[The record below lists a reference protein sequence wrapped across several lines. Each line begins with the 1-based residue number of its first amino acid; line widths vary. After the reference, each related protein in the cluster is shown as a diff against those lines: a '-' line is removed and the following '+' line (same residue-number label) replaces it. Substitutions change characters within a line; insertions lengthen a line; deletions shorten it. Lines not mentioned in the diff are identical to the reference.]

1 MQHTDFERGLGLM
14 TSQGLESAPVMSGA
28 QIMIEAL
35 HAEGVKY
42 VFGYPGGAVLPIYD
56 EIYKQ
61 KYFKH
66 ILVRHEQAAAHA
78 ADAYARTTDEVGVV
92 LVTSGPGATNAVTG
106 IATAYADSIPL
117 VIFTGQVG
125 TKLIGTDAFQEVDTV
140 GITRPCVK
148 HNFLVTDVRELAD
161 TIKKAFYLARSGR
174 PGPVLIDIP
183 KDVQCAKCP
192 FVYPEVCDIP
202 GYRPVLKGHPG
213 QIKRALQVLLTAKR
227 PVVYI
232 GGGMMIHCSGTVKKE
247 PLSKKVTHWAIPKGL
262 NGNVPTTDKPTLRRG
277 SSGEY
282 VTLLQTKLIQRG
294 YDLTPY
300 GADGKYGAKTETAVK
315 AFQKDAG
322 LSADGICGRNT
333 WSALDEGKTTLYTVT
348 VQHLS
353 RSVAESIVNQYGGVM
368 KTEG

>member
-1 MQHTDFERGLGLM
+1 MKTASDVKELVEKWIASGKDKTYIIKNAAEACLGW
-14 TSQGLESAPVMSGA
+14 P
-28 QIMIEAL
+28 
-35 HAEGVKY
+35 Y
-42 VFGYPGGAVLPIYD
+42 VWGAVGSDCSPTRRQYYAGRDVCPVGEKKAIISLC
-56 EIYKQ
+56 
-61 KYFKH
+61 
-66 ILVRHEQAAAHA
+66 QALNGSGKSCGGCVYYP
-78 ADAYARTTDEVGVV
+78 DNMRTLCNDCQGFVKNICGR
-92 LVTSGPGATNAVTG
+92 
-106 IATAYADSIPL
+106 
-117 VIFTGQVG
+117 
-125 TKLIGTDAFQEVDTV
+125 V
-140 GITRPCVK
+140 GITFTGGGATSMWNGSTNWEK
-148 HNFLVTDVRELAD
+148 KGTID
-161 TIKKAFYLARSGR
+161 TLPETLCCIFWQASDKKTMNHIGF
-174 PGPVLIDIP
+174 
-183 KDVQCAKCP
+183 
-192 FVYPEVCDIP
+192 
-202 GYRPVLKGHPG
+202 
-213 QIKRALQVLLTAKR
+213 
-227 PVVYI
+227 YI

>member
-1 MQHTDFERGLGLM
+1 MKTASDVKELVEKWIAAGKDKTYIIKNAAEACLGW
-14 TSQGLESAPVMSGA
+14 P
-28 QIMIEAL
+28 
-35 HAEGVKY
+35 Y
-42 VFGYPGGAVLPIYD
+42 VWGAVGSDCSPTRRQYYAGRDVCPAGEKKAIISLC
-56 EIYKQ
+56 
-61 KYFKH
+61 
-66 ILVRHEQAAAHA
+66 QALNGSGKSCGGCVYYP
-78 ADAYARTTDEVGVV
+78 DNMRTLCNDCQGFVKNICGR
-92 LVTSGPGATNAVTG
+92 
-106 IATAYADSIPL
+106 
-117 VIFTGQVG
+117 
-125 TKLIGTDAFQEVDTV
+125 V
-140 GITRPCVK
+140 GITFTGGGATSMWNGSTNWEK
-148 HNFLVTDVRELAD
+148 KGTID
-161 TIKKAFYLARSGR
+161 TLPETLCCIFWQASDKKTMNHIGF
-174 PGPVLIDIP
+174 
-183 KDVQCAKCP
+183 
-192 FVYPEVCDIP
+192 
-202 GYRPVLKGHPG
+202 
-213 QIKRALQVLLTAKR
+213 
-227 PVVYI
+227 YI

-247 PLSKKVTHWAIPKGL
+247 PISKKVTHWAIPKGL

>member
-1 MQHTDFERGLGLM
+1 MKTASDVKELVEKWIAAGKYKTYIIKNAAEACLGW
-14 TSQGLESAPVMSGA
+14 P
-28 QIMIEAL
+28 
-35 HAEGVKY
+35 Y
-42 VFGYPGGAVLPIYD
+42 VWGAVGSDCSPTRRQYYAGRDVCPVGEKKAIISLC
-56 EIYKQ
+56 
-61 KYFKH
+61 
-66 ILVRHEQAAAHA
+66 QALNGSGKSCGGCVYYP
-78 ADAYARTTDEVGVV
+78 DNMRTLCNDCQGFVKNICGR
-92 LVTSGPGATNAVTG
+92 
-106 IATAYADSIPL
+106 
-117 VIFTGQVG
+117 
-125 TKLIGTDAFQEVDTV
+125 V
-140 GITRPCVK
+140 GITFTGGGATSMWNGSTNWEK
-148 HNFLVTDVRELAD
+148 KGTID
-161 TIKKAFYLARSGR
+161 TLPETLCCIFWQASDKKTMNHIGF
-174 PGPVLIDIP
+174 
-183 KDVQCAKCP
+183 
-192 FVYPEVCDIP
+192 
-202 GYRPVLKGHPG
+202 
-213 QIKRALQVLLTAKR
+213 
-227 PVVYI
+227 YI

-247 PLSKKVTHWAIPKGL
+247 PISKKVTHWAIPKGL